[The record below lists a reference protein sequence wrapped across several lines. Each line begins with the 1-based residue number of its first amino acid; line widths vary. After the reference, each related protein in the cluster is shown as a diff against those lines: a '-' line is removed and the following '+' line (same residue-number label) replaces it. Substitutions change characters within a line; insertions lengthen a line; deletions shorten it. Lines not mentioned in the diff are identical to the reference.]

1 MSLRPSFGELEHG
14 LLSTQFGVV
23 SPVRVIHVDS
33 GCEYFRR
40 DAPVMERGVVF
51 CRVGFQHVITRA
63 RSDRP
68 VFRIGFSGRLDLS
81 GGTRF

>member
-40 DAPVMERGVVF
+40 DAPVMERGSYFV
-51 CRVGFQHVITRA
+51 RVQLSEIRPSRV
-63 RSDRP
+63 SDRI
-68 VFRIGFSGRLDLS
+68 FR
-81 GGTRF
+81 